1 MFLQG
6 QKVGKYEIIR
16 SLGSGGFGS
25 VYLAK
30 DTWLDIKV
38 AIKVPHK
45 QSAELYK
52 LLKEPRLQAALSHP
66 NIVRMLAAE
75 KEKNVFFMVMEYVKG
90 PTLEKILEKE
100 RVLDTEKALD
110 FVKQICYGVDHAHKA
125 KIIHRDLRPS
135 NIIVSEEGTAK
146 ITDFGTS
153 AWLNAVPYAST
164 RIGSPPY
171 MAPEQ
176 FMGKASYAS
185 DLYSLGCIFYEMVI
199 GRPPIFDPDP
209 FKILEIG
216 PAGQDHAAADQERPR
231 PARGRRHHHEGP
243 GPQDRGPL
251 PNRLGDHPRH
261 VPLQRPDAQDL
272 GDRRHHAPDQGP
284 GAEDGRLLRQLP
296 PAPAA
301 PVPQLPAL
309 RRNRLNPPW
318 RRLTSPRGMIY
329 DGALGTA
336 ATEMS

>member
-52 LLKEPRLQAALSHP
+52 LLKEPRLQAALNHP
-66 NIVRMLAAE
+66 NIVRMIAAE
-75 KEKNVFFMVMEYVKG
+75 KENKVFFMVMEYVKG
-90 PTLEKILEKE
+90 KTLEKILEKE
-100 RVLDTEKALD
+100 KLLDCERALD
-110 FVKQICYGVDHAHKA
+110 FVKQIAQGVDHAHKN

-135 NIIVSEEGTAK
+135 NIMISEDGTAK

-153 AWLNAVPYAST
+153 AWLNNVPYAST

-176 FMGKASYAS
+176 FLGKASYQS
-185 DLYSLGCIFYEMVI
+185 DVYSLGCIFYEMIV

-209 FKILEIG
+209 FKILEK
-216 PAGQDHAAADQERPR
+216 AQQ
-231 PARGRRHHHEGP
+231 GRI
-243 GPQDRGPL
+243 
-251 PNRLGDHPRH
+251 
-261 VPLQRPDAQDL
+261 
-272 GDRRHHAPDQGP
+272 
-284 GAEDGRLLRQLP
+284 
-296 PAPAA
+296 
-301 PVPQLPAL
+301 
-309 RRNRLNPPW
+309 
-318 RRLTSPRGMIY
+318 TSPRLRNSKIPREIDEIIMKCLASKVEERYQRTSEVIR
-329 DGALGTA
+329 ALSSFKGKETKREEMDDILSRIKA
-336 ATEMS
+336 REQTKTELCWNCRRPLPLKTKSCPHCGEGN

>member
-30 DTWLDIKV
+30 NTWLDIKV

-52 LLKEPRLQAALSHP
+52 LLKEPRLQAALNHP
-66 NIVRMLAAE
+66 NIVRMIAAE
-75 KEKNVFFMVMEYVKG
+75 KENKIFFMVMEYVKG
-90 PTLEKILEKE
+90 KTLEKILEKE
-100 RVLDTEKALD
+100 KVLDCEKAVD
-110 FVKQICYGVDHAHKA
+110 YIKQIAQGIDHAHKN

-135 NIIVSEEGTAK
+135 NIMISEEGTAK

-153 AWLNAVPYAST
+153 AWLNNIPYAST

-176 FMGKASYAS
+176 FLGKASYQS
-185 DLYSLGCIFYEMVI
+185 DVYSLGCIFYELIV

-209 FKILEIG
+209 FKILEKAQQGRIT
-216 PAGQDHAAADQERPR
+216 PPR
-231 PARGRRHHHEGP
+231 LRNSKIPREIDEIIMKSLASKVEDRYQRASEVIRALFSLKGKETAREEIEDILSRIKAREQTKTEVCWNCRR
-243 GPQDRGPL
+243 PL
-251 PNRLGDHPRH
+251 PLKTKSCPHCGEVN
-261 VPLQRPDAQDL
+261 
-272 GDRRHHAPDQGP
+272 
-284 GAEDGRLLRQLP
+284 
-296 PAPAA
+296 
-301 PVPQLPAL
+301 
-309 RRNRLNPPW
+309 
-318 RRLTSPRGMIY
+318 
-329 DGALGTA
+329 
-336 ATEMS
+336 

>member
-25 VYLAK
+25 VFLAR

-45 QSAELYK
+45 QSAELFK
-52 LLKEPRLQAALSHP
+52 LLKEPRLQAALNHP

-75 KEKNVFFMVMEYVKG
+75 KENKVFFMVMEYVKG

-100 RVLDTEKALD
+100 KVLEAETSIDY
-110 FVKQICYGVDHAHKA
+110 VKQICYGIDHAHKN

-153 AWLNAVPYAST
+153 AWLQNVPYAST

-176 FMGKASYAS
+176 FMGKATYAS
-185 DLYSLGCIFYEMVI
+185 DIYSIGCIFYEMI
-199 GRPPIFDPDP
+199 TGRPPIFDPDP
-209 FKILEIG
+209 FKILEKAQEGKITPPRIKNSRVPREIDEIIMRCLASKIEDRYPRASDIVKALSALKG
-216 PAGQDHAAADQERPR
+216 KPTAGSEIDDILSRIRARER
-231 PARGRRHHHEGP
+231 ANAVLCWNCRR
-243 GPQDRGPL
+243 PL
-251 PNRLGDHPRH
+251 PLK
-261 VPLQRPDAQDL
+261 A
-272 GDRRHHAPDQGP
+272 
-284 GAEDGRLLRQLP
+284 RQCP
-296 PAPAA
+296 HCGEP
-301 PVPQLPAL
+301 
-309 RRNRLNPPW
+309 
-318 RRLTSPRGMIY
+318 T
-329 DGALGTA
+329 
-336 ATEMS
+336 